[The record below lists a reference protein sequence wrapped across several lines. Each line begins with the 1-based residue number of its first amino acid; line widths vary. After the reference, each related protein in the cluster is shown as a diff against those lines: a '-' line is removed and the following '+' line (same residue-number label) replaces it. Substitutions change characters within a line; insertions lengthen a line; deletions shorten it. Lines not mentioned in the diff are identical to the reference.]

1 MQVFNGLPAFSMF
14 SFVERTDGGRV
25 CAKFPLYHDLRY
37 LSIGNLDKKLLAFV
51 LKFIL
56 DF

>member
-1 MQVFNGLPAFSMF
+1 MQDFNGLPAFSMS
-14 SFVERTDGGRV
+14 SFVERTAGGRV

-37 LSIGNLDKKLLAFV
+37 LSIGNLDKKPPALV

>member
-1 MQVFNGLPAFSMF
+1 MF